1 MVLVARAPEMTALRD
16 ILLRRIATEGPISV
30 AAYMSECLMN
40 PQHGYY
46 TMQQPFGGQGDFIT
60 APEISQMYGELLGLA
75 LAQSWLDQGAP
86 DRVTLA
92 EYGPGRGTLMADVL
106 RATRGVTGFHQALD
120 LVLYEASPRLR
131 AVQQALLAAY
141 APRWIAAPGDLPDQ
155 PLYLLANEFFD
166 ALPIHQFLRGA
177 QGWQERR
184 ITATGGQL
192 GLDLGPAVPPDL
204 FDLRFAADPPGTVVE
219 VCPAAAAPI
228 EAAAARIR
236 QHGGLALIADYGG
249 WRSKGATLQALRGHA
264 YADPLDSPGQA
275 DLTAHVDFEALVR
288 MARMPH
294 AYAPQGRV
302 LTALGIGP
310 RTQVLA
316 QHLGGAALE
325 AHLAAAERLTAPAEM
340 GELFKVLALFAPTA
354 PLPPGFA

>member
-1 MVLVARAPEMTALRD
+1 MTALRD
-16 ILLRRIATEGPISV
+16 ILVRRIAAEGPISV
-30 AAYMSECLMN
+30 AAFMSECLLHA
-40 PQHGYY
+40 QHGYY
-46 TMQQPFGGQGDFIT
+46 TTQQPFGATGDFIT
-60 APEISQMYGELLGLA
+60 APEISQMFGELLGLC
-75 LAQSWLDQGAP
+75 LAQAWLDQGAP
-86 DRVTLA
+86 SRFTLA

-106 RATRGVTGFHQALD
+106 RATKGVAGFHAALD

-131 AVQQALLAAY
+131 DQQNALLASY
-141 APRWIAAPGDLPDQ
+141 APVWIDAPGDLPEQ

-166 ALPIHQFLRGA
+166 ALPIHQSQRGP

-192 GLDLGPAVPPDL
+192 SFDLGPPVPPDL
-204 FDLRFAADPPGTVVE
+204 FDLRFAADPVGTLVE
-219 VCPAAAAPI
+219 LCPTSAAPVDAAAT
-228 EAAAARIR
+228 RIR
-236 QHGGLALIADYGG
+236 QHGGLALIVDYGG
-249 WRSKGATLQALRGHA
+249 WRSKGATLQAICAHA
-264 YADPLDSPGQA
+264 FVDPLDSPGLA

-288 MARMPH
+288 SARLPH
-294 AYAPQGRV
+294 AYAPQGQV

-316 QHLGGAALE
+316 QRLGGAALK
-325 AHLAAAERLTAPAEM
+325 AHLAGAARLTAPAEM